1 MKHYGRKVKLD
12 GYTFDSVKE
21 ASFYAAYIK
30 NSGKEYAVHPQYE
43 QKSRSNPTVDG
54 LTVDQAMRVVRD
66 AVAQILYG
74 ESEDDVIV
82 EARADLE
89 TLLEQR

>member
-43 QKSRSNPTVDG
+43 
-54 LTVDQAMRVVRD
+54 
-66 AVAQILYG
+66 
-74 ESEDDVIV
+74 
-82 EARADLE
+82 
-89 TLLEQR
+89 LEQSTIIQTLSYMAQTSP

>member
-43 QKSRSNPTVDG
+43 CCLF
-54 LTVDQAMRVVRD
+54 LTPAW
-66 AVAQILYG
+66 Y
-74 ESEDDVIV
+74 E
-82 EARADLE
+82 LE
-89 TLLEQR
+89 QSTIIRTLLYMAQTSP

>member
-1 MKHYGRKVKLD
+1 MRHYGRKVKLD

-43 QKSRSNPTVDG
+43 LLPRLKKNGD
-54 LTVDQAMRVVRD
+54 VVKD
-66 AVAQILYG
+66 YYDIKTSLDYSVN
-74 ESEDDVIV
+74 
-82 EARADLE
+82 DLLGG
-89 TLLEQR
+89 TANG